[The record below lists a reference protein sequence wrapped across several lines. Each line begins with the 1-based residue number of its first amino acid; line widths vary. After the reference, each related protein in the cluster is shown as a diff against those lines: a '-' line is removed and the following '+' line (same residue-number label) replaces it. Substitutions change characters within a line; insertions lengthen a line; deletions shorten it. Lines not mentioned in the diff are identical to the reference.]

1 MPSSVSE
8 TLGALDFTPDAATL
22 DQVVELLGERDG
34 APPVEELRRDEA
46 RRREALARYEELP
59 APGARPT
66 RGWKY
71 DYANLKFEELRWTTG
86 SRPMPAMPSLPSRPA
101 AAKSADAAAPK
112 SYDAAP
118 KSGDVASNPD
128 AALSAEIDRPALA
141 TDNAGGLFF
150 LGATHVDAPSNA
162 DPRITVR
169 ALDAATVREFAAVL
183 SGVSGEIVDWR
194 ADKFAALAT
203 AFENCGAFVYVP
215 DGVQLDTPVQ
225 IVFATAPD
233 DEAVFPHVVVVLGKD
248 ARATVLE
255 RHVGE
260 GDPFVCGVVE
270 AQLGEG
276 AELDYAAIQQA
287 GEAARVMFSRGAR
300 CERDAQMRWHLA
312 ELGGALARTVL
323 DARLGAPGSRAE
335 ASALFFNTGMQH
347 VDLTSGADHVVGP
360 TSSDTVVRS
369 AATDRGQGRYV
380 GNIVIRPKA
389 HGSDASLRD
398 DALLLSKRAH
408 IDSIPALEIAA
419 NDVKAFHGATVGSL
433 DEDALFYA
441 GSRGI
446 ARGEALRL
454 ITLGFFEPVIS
465 RFPGEALRDEIRT
478 ALDRKID
485 DATELG
491 A

>member
-1 MPSSVSE
+1 VPSGTE
-8 TLGALDFTPDAATL
+8 TPTALAFAPGDAALDGAIALLAERGEPDDAAL
-22 DQVVELLGERDG
+22 
-34 APPVEELRRDEA
+34 
-46 RRREALARYEELP
+46 RREALARFEALP
-59 APGARPT
+59 APGARPS

-71 DYANLKFEELRWTTG
+71 DYDKLPYDELVWTSG
-86 SRPMPAMPSLPSRPA
+86 RVELPALPARPA
-101 AAKSADAAAPK
+101 VRPRPSSDET
-112 SYDAAP
+112 
-118 KSGDVASNPD
+118 GDV
-128 AALSAEIDRPALA
+128 DRPALA
-141 TDNAGGLFF
+141 TENAGGLYH
-150 LGATHVDAPSNA
+150 LGATFVDAPGNV
-162 DPRITVR
+162 DPRVTLLP
-169 ALDAATVREFAAVL
+169 LDATTLREFANQLGHVMHE
-183 SGVSGEIVDWR
+183 VVDWR

-203 AFENCGAFVYVP
+203 AFRNCGAFVYVP
-215 DGVQLDTPVQ
+215 AGVQIDLPIQ
-225 IVFATAPD
+225 LVFANGEAR
-233 DEAVFPHVVVVLGKD
+233 DEAVFPHVVVVLGAG
-248 ARATVLE
+248 ARATVIE
-255 RHVGE
+255 RQVGE

-276 AELDYAAIQQA
+276 AELDYVAVQQA

-300 CERDAQMRWHLA
+300 CERDAQVRWHLA

-323 DARLGAPGSRAE
+323 GARLEAPGARAE
-335 ASALFFNTGMQH
+335 TSALFFNTGTQH

-360 TSSDTVVRS
+360 TTSDTVVRS
-369 AATDRGQGRYV
+369 AATGRGQGRYV

-398 DALLLSKRAH
+398 DALILSRRAH
-408 IDSIPALEIAA
+408 VDSIPALEISA

-454 ITLGFFEPVIS
+454 ITLGFFEPVIA

-478 ALDRKID
+478 ALDRKLD
-485 DATELG
+485 DATDLL

>member
-8 TLGALDFTPDAATL
+8 TLGAVDFTPDAATL
-22 DQVVELLGERDG
+22 DRALAFLRERDG
-34 APPVEELRRDEA
+34 GAAADEA
-46 RRREALARYEELP
+46 RRREALARFEELP
-59 APGARPT
+59 APGARPS

-71 DYANLKFEELRWTTG
+71 DYANLKFEELRWTSG
-86 SRPMPAMPSLPSRPA
+86 RVAMPALPSRPA
-101 AAKSADAAAPK
+101 PK
-112 SYDAAP
+112 PATDD
-118 KSGDVASNPD
+118 G
-128 AALSAEIDRPALA
+128 AEIDRPALA

-150 LGATHVDAPSNA
+150 IGATHVDAPSNV
-162 DPRITVR
+162 DPRVTLR
-169 ALDAATVREFAAVL
+169 ALDAAAVSELGALL
-183 SGVSGEIVDWR
+183 SDTAGQVVGWGS
-194 ADKFAALAT
+194 DKFAALTT
-203 AFENCGAFVYVP
+203 AFENCGAFVHVP
-215 DGVQLDTPVQ
+215 AGVQLDTPIQ

-233 DEAVFPHVVVVLGKD
+233 DEAVFPRVVVVLGKG

-255 RHVGE
+255 RHVGD
-260 GDPFVCGVVE
+260 GDPFVCGIVE
-270 AQLGEG
+270 TRLGEG
-276 AELDYAAIQQA
+276 AELDYVTVQQA

-312 ELGGALARTVL
+312 ELGGALARTVI
-323 DARLGAPGSRAE
+323 DAHLGEPGARAE
-335 ASALFFNTGMQH
+335 TSALFFNTGMQH
-347 VDLTSGADHVVGP
+347 VDLATGVDHAVGP

-446 ARGEALRL
+446 ARAEALRM

>member
-1 MPSSVSE
+1 VPSSVSE
-8 TLGALDFTPDAATL
+8 TLGALDFTPDTATL
-22 DQVVELLGERDG
+22 DEVLAFLAERDG
-34 APPVEELRRDEA
+34 AATAEELRRDEA
-46 RRREALARYEELP
+46 VRREALARFEGLP
-59 APGARPT
+59 APGARPA

-71 DYANLKFEELRWTTG
+71 DYANLKFEELRWTSGRVAMAT
-86 SRPMPAMPSLPSRPA
+86 MPARPA
-101 AAKSADAAAPK
+101 SAPK
-112 SYDAAP
+112 ADDAEA
-118 KSGDVASNPD
+118 
-128 AALSAEIDRPALA
+128 DRPALA
-141 TDNAGGLFF
+141 TENAGGIFF
-150 LGATHVDAPSNA
+150 IGATHVDAPGNV

-169 ALDAATVREFAAVL
+169 ALDAAAVRELGPLLF
-183 SGVSGEIVDWR
+183 GVAGSVVDWR
-194 ADKFAALAT
+194 NDKFAALAT

-233 DEAVFPHVVVVLGKD
+233 DEAVFPHVVVVLGKGS
-248 ARATVLE
+248 RATVLE
-255 RHVGE
+255 RHVGD

-270 AQLGEG
+270 THVGEG
-276 AELDYAAIQQA
+276 SELDYVAVQQA

-300 CERDAQMRWHLA
+300 CKRDAQMRWHLA

-323 DARLGAPGSRAE
+323 DARLGEPGARAE

-347 VDLTSGADHVVGP
+347 VDLTSGVDHAVGP

-478 ALDRKID
+478 ALDRKLD
-485 DATELG
+485 DATELV

>member
-8 TLGALDFTPDAATL
+8 TPTALEFTPVAATL
-22 DQVVELLGERDG
+22 ERVIAVLDDHGG
-34 APPVEELRRDEA
+34 ASDAAL
-46 RRREALARYEELP
+46 RREALARYEELP
-59 APGARPT
+59 APGARPN

-71 DYANLKFEELRWTTG
+71 DYAALSFDELRWTSG
-86 SRPMPAMPSLPSRPA
+86 SVAMATAPARPLPA
-101 AAKSADAAAPK
+101 ARHEEADAVV
-112 SYDAAP
+112 DQ
-118 KSGDVASNPD
+118 
-128 AALSAEIDRPALA
+128 PALA
-141 TDNAGGLFF
+141 VENAGGLFF
-150 LGATHVDAPSNA
+150 IGATRVDAPSDA
-162 DPRITVR
+162 DPRITLRSLSDAVR
-169 ALDAATVREFAAVL
+169 AGAPGLAGVL
-183 SGVSGEIVDWR
+183 HQIVDWR

-203 AFENCGAFVYVP
+203 AFENCGAYVHVP
-215 DGVQLDTPVQ
+215 DGVQLDTPIQ
-225 IVFATAPD
+225 LVFASAPD
-233 DEAVFPHVVVVLGKD
+233 DEAVFPHVVVILGKG

-260 GDPFVCGVVE
+260 GDPFTCGIVE
-270 AQLGEG
+270 VHAGEG
-276 AELDYAAIQQA
+276 AELDYAAVQQT
-287 GEAARVMFSRGAR
+287 GEAARIFFSRGAR
-300 CERDAQMRWHLA
+300 CERDAQVRWHLA

-323 DARLGAPGSRAE
+323 GATLAAPGARAE

-347 VDLTSGADHVVGP
+347 VDLTSGVDHTVGP

-369 AATDRGQGRYV
+369 AATGRGQGRYV

-398 DALLLSKRAH
+398 DALLLSKHAH

-446 ARGEALRL
+446 ARAEALRM
-454 ITLGFFEPVIS
+454 ITLGFFEPVIA
-465 RFPGEALRDEIRT
+465 RFPGAALRDEIRT

-485 DATELG
+485 DATELER
-491 A
+491 

>member
-8 TLGALDFTPDAATL
+8 TSGALDFTPDAATL
-22 DQVVELLGERDG
+22 GEVLAFVADLDDA
-34 APPVEELRRDEA
+34 APAEERRRDEA
-46 RRREALARYEELP
+46 LRREALARYEELP
-59 APGARPT
+59 APGARPA

-71 DYANLKFEELRWTTG
+71 DYANLTFDELRWTSG
-86 SRPMPAMPSLPSRPA
+86 SRPMPAMPSLPSRPTATKNGDTAPKSSDA
-101 AAKSADAAAPK
+101 APNADAAQ
-112 SYDAAP
+112 
-118 KSGDVASNPD
+118 SGEV
-128 AALSAEIDRPALA
+128 DRPALA

-150 LGATHVDAPSNA
+150 LGATHVDAPSAA

-169 ALDAATVREFAAVL
+169 ALDAATVREFSTVL
-183 SGVSGEIVDWR
+183 SGAAGEIVDWR
-194 ADKFAALAT
+194 ADKFAALST
-203 AFENCGAFVYVP
+203 AFRNCGAFVYVP

-260 GDPFVCGVVE
+260 GDPFVCGIVE
-270 AQLGEG
+270 AHVGEG
-276 AELDYAAIQQA
+276 SELDYVAVQQA

-300 CERDAQMRWHLA
+300 CERDSQMRWHLA

-446 ARGEALRL
+446 GRAQALRL

>member
-1 MPSSVSE
+1 VPSGTTEAVA
-8 TLGALDFTPDAATL
+8 ALPFTPDAATL
-22 DQVVELLGERDG
+22 DAAIAVLLGLSDRGGDD
-34 APPVEELRRDEA
+34 AAL
-46 RRREALARYEELP
+46 RREALALFEALP

-71 DYANLKFEELRWTTG
+71 DYATLPYEDLRWTSG
-86 SRPMPAMPSLPSRPA
+86 RVAFPAVPQRPA
-101 AAKSADAAAPK
+101 VRQH
-112 SYDAAP
+112 
-118 KSGDVASNPD
+118 GGQTIDV
-128 AALSAEIDRPALA
+128 DRPALA
-141 TDNAGGLFF
+141 TENAGGLYH
-150 LGATHVDAPSNA
+150 LGATFVDAPGNV
-162 DPRITVR
+162 DPRVTLVP
-169 ALDAATVREFAAVL
+169 LDAATKHERKAVVD
-183 SGVSGEIVDWR
+183 GVLHEIVDWR

-203 AFENCGAFVYVP
+203 AFQNCGALVHIP
-215 DGVQLDTPVQ
+215 DGVRLDEPIQL
-225 IVFATAPD
+225 IFAAAAD
-233 DEAVFPHVVVVLGKD
+233 DEATFPHVVVVLGKG
-248 ARATVLE
+248 ARATILE
-255 RHVGE
+255 RHVGA
-260 GDPFVCGVVE
+260 GDPFVCGIVE
-270 AQLGEG
+270 VQAGEG
-276 AELDYAAIQQA
+276 AELDYVVVQQS
-287 GEAARVMFSRGAR
+287 GDAARVMFTRAAR
-300 CERDAQMRWHLA
+300 CARDAQMRWHLA

-323 DARLGAPGSRAE
+323 AVRLDAPGGRAE

-347 VDLTSGADHVVGP
+347 VDLLSGVDHTVGP
-360 TSSDTVVRS
+360 TQSDTVVRS

-446 ARGEALRL
+446 ARAEALRL
-454 ITLGFFEPVIS
+454 ITLGFFEPVIA
-465 RFPGEALRDEIRT
+465 RFPGEALRDEVRT
-478 ALDRKID
+478 ALDRKLD